1 MDLHPWRAVFCESL
15 TSESLANMN
24 SSLGNGQDSALQAAA
39 EAAAQAAQLHMSSF
53 KNFDGASLSQDGYLT
68 ALLVQGA

>member
-1 MDLHPWRAVFCESL
+1 MPQIISENIHLESP
-15 TSESLANMN
+15 TNTISN
-24 SSLGNGQDSALQAAA
+24 LGNGQDSALQAAA

-68 ALLVQGA
+68 ALLVQGG